1 MKASEAKR
9 LGEEL
14 LREPVKRVNNIPKL
28 LASVSA
34 TGYEVCAL
42 KAGITNTLASAGAR
56 HAGHLTGRQCL
67 QGSCKCALQ
76 CLKLFFLASFERGS
90 IFAQA

>member
-1 MKASEAKR
+1 MKASETKR

-14 LREPVKRVNNIPKL
+14 LREPIKRVNNVTKL
-28 LASVSA
+28 LASIGA
-34 TGYEVCAL
+34 IGDEVCAL
-42 KAGITNTLASAGAR
+42 KVVIITILASASAK
-56 HAGHLTGRQCL
+56 HAGRLTGRQCL

-76 CLKLFFLASFERGS
+76 FLKLFFLASFERGS